1 MKRNGLIAVMMVLM
15 LVGVVGCKK
24 KQAQTSPDMTIR
36 PSTVEPTG
44 QEVTSGYEPTIQ
56 GDQTPNPLSGDLQE
70 ATDYALRQGL
80 LGDVFFDYDQA
91 ELRSDARDRLAR
103 NAQFLNEHPEFVVTI
118 EGHADERGTNEYNL
132 ALGERRAS
140 AARDYLTTLGVSAG
154 RIRTLTYGEERPFC
168 GASNESCWS
177 QNRRA
182 HFTITG
188 RTSVG

>member
-1 MKRNGLIAVMMVLM
+1 MTRKAMVGLMVVVA
-15 LVGVVGCKK
+15 LVGVTGCKK
-24 KQAQTSPDMTIR
+24 KAPVTNDMDIR
-36 PSTVEPTG
+36 PTTMEPTG
-44 QEVTSGYEPTIQ
+44 QEISAAPEPTIE
-56 GDQTPNPLSGDLQE
+56 GDQTPDPWAGDLQE
-70 ATDYALRQGL
+70 VTEEATRQGL
-80 LGDVFFDYDQA
+80 LGDVFFDYDQY
-91 ELRSDARDRLAR
+91 ELRADARDRLAK

-140 AARDYLTTLGVSAG
+140 AARDYLSTLGVAAS
-154 RIRTLTYGEERPFC
+154 RVRTLTYGEERPFC
-168 GASNESCWS
+168 GGSDETCMS

>member
-1 MKRNGLIAVMMVLM
+1 MKRNGLIAVMMVLA
-15 LVGVVGCKK
+15 LVAVAGCKK

-36 PSTVEPTG
+36 PSTVEPTP
-44 QEVTSGYEPTIQ
+44 QEVTSSPEPTIQ
-56 GDQTPNPLSGDLQE
+56 GDQTPDPLSGDLQE
-70 ATDYALRQGL
+70 ATDYATRQGL

-140 AARDYLTTLGVSAG
+140 AARDYLTTLGVSG
-154 RIRTLTYGEERPFC
+154 SRIRTLTYGEERPFC
-168 GASNESCWS
+168 GAADESCWS